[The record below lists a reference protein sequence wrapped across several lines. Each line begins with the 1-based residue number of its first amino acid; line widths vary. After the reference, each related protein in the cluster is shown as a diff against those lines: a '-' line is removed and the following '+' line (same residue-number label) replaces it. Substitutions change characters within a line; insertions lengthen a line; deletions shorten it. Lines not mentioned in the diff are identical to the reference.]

1 MKYDSLSRELCER
14 IERDRE
20 RGALPRVRFDE
31 RVLVRR
37 RGSADE
43 PTLWR
48 TGFVRDIE
56 KIMHSLYY
64 TRYADKTQVFSF
76 YRNDDITR
84 RGFHV
89 QLVSRI
95 ARTIGGVLNLNLDL
109 IEAIA
114 LGHDIGH
121 TPFGHAGE
129 AVLSR
134 LYHSRTGRYF
144 THNAHGVRVLDGMV
158 PYNISL
164 QTLNGILC
172 HNGEFEL
179 CEYRPRAMTSFAEL
193 DEALEKCET
202 EKCGGDSLV
211 PSTLEGCVVR
221 ICDMI
226 AYLGKDRQ
234 DAVRTGLVADD
245 TQFRNGAIGSINAE
259 IINNLTVNIIEH
271 SYGKDFLRLDDEHF
285 RALAD
290 AKKENYE
297 RIYKNDKVQRLFD
310 SVVEPMMEELY
321 VYLLGEMNDLREDS
335 IICRH
340 HIRLIEQSRYE
351 RKSPYREEEPN
362 RIVADYI
369 ASMTDD
375 YFVELYAYLFPES
388 GRHIEYNGYF

>member
-1 MKYDSLSRELCER
+1 MKYDTLSRQLCER
-14 IERDRE
+14 IERDRINA
-20 RGALPRVRFDE
+20 ALPQVRFNDSD
-31 RVLVRR
+31 LVRR
-37 RGSADE
+37 RSGSDE

-48 TGFVRDIE
+48 PGFVRDIE
-56 KIMHSLYY
+56 KIMHSLYFN
-64 TRYADKTQVFSF
+64 RYADKTQVFSF
-76 YRNDDITR
+76 HRNDDITR
-84 RGFHV
+84 RSFHV

-129 AVLSR
+129 AILSR
-134 LYHSRTGRYF
+134 LYHARTGRYF

-172 HNGEFEL
+172 HNGEFEMR
-179 CEYRPRAMTSFAEL
+179 EYRPRPMTCFAAL

-202 EKCGGDSLV
+202 GECGGESLV
-211 PSTLEGCVVR
+211 PSTLEGCLVR

-245 TQFRNGAIGSINAE
+245 SGFSNGAIGSLNAE
-259 IINNLTVNIIEH
+259 IINNLTVNIIEN
-271 SYGKDFLRLDDEHF
+271 SYGQEYIRLDDIHF
-285 RALAD
+285 RALSD
-290 AKKENYE
+290 VKKENYD
-297 RIYKNDKVQRLFD
+297 RIYKNDDVRQLFD
-310 SVVEPMMEELY
+310 SVVAPMMEELY
-321 VYLLGEMNDLREDS
+321 EYLLGEVKCMREES
-335 IICRH
+335 VIFRH
-340 HIRLIEQSRYE
+340 HVRLIEQSRYE
-351 RKSPYREEEPN
+351 RKFPYREEEPD
-362 RIVADYI
+362 RIVTDYI

-375 YFVELYAYLFPES
+375 YFVELYAHLFPES
-388 GRHIEYNGYF
+388 GRHIEYIGYF